1 MRTNRSASL
10 YALWTVCILV
20 LVGLHFVHP
29 LADFPNNSPWM
40 DYSKYTDEGWYG
52 SAAARFFLSGHW
64 FWRGDF
70 NAAVA
75 LPVWPL
81 LLAGVFRF
89 TGVSMSAAR
98 VVIVVIFSV
107 NLLLSYAV
115 LRTQAARW
123 VALAAVTLLATSPF
137 LYSFS
142 RLAIL
147 EPLLVC
153 FMLASWL
160 LALRLSQASP
170 GSRTAM
176 LLLIGV
182 LSCLLVLSKTTG
194 LFLIPSTLFL
204 VAHAYGFRASLR
216 ALATVAVAAL
226 VPWCAWYVLLVRPHY
241 RVDYQYLFEANHWP
255 QPVGLRDHI
264 AAYGWALHGMLWIS
278 PTLCI
283 AAIVLLALALVPPSR
298 EAASARPAKNAF
310 LRNPLIGASL
320 LASSGYIFLI
330 GAQNHPQPR
339 YYETVIYPLTFL
351 LALASADLVNRTRA
365 TTLRL
370 AGAAALAV
378 LLVVSVMGTLSIASY
393 TRHPEYTWLNAA
405 NGVARYINQHPAP
418 NHMLLS
424 ISGDDLTL
432 MTHLPSICDDFG
444 TYDLPYRIHVYQPSW
459 YATWNELD
467 PGTLVDLKTQYSL
480 EQVASFTAFDDPDR
494 DVFVLYRM
502 HPLPP
507 AQQNYVATEEVK
519 ANADK

>member
-1 MRTNRSASL
+1 LRTNRSASL

-89 TGVSMSAAR
+89 TGVSMTAAR
-98 VVIVVIFSV
+98 ILIVAIFSA

-153 FMLASWL
+153 LMLSSWL
-160 LALRLSQASP
+160 LALRLRQASARR
-170 GSRTAM
+170 RTGT
-176 LLLIGV
+176 LILIGL

-194 LFLIPSTLFL
+194 LLLIPSTLFL
-204 VAHAYGFRASLR
+204 VAYAYGFRASLR
-216 ALATVAVAAL
+216 PLATVAASAL
-226 VPWCAWYVLLVRPHY
+226 VPWCAWYVLLVRAHY
-241 RVDYQYLFEANHWP
+241 RVDYRYLFAVNRWP
-255 QPVGLRDHI
+255 QPIGLRDHL
-264 AAYGWALHGMLWIS
+264 AAYWWALHGTVWIS

-283 AAIVLLALALVPPSR
+283 AAIVLLALALIPPSR
-298 EAASARPAKNAF
+298 RAASDHPAKNAF
-310 LRNPLIGASL
+310 LRNPLNGASL
-320 LASSGYIFLI
+320 FAAGGYIFLI

-351 LALASADLVNRTRA
+351 LALASADLVSRTRGM
-365 TTLRL
+365 TLRL
-370 AGAAALAV
+370 AGAAGLAV
-378 LLVVSVMGTLSIASY
+378 LLAVSVTGTLSIASY

-405 NGVARYINQHPAP
+405 NGVARYIDQHPAP
-418 NHMLLS
+418 NRMLLS

-444 TYDLPYRIHVYQPSW
+444 TFDLPYRIHVYQPSW

-494 DVFVLYRM
+494 DVFILYRM

-507 AQQNYVATEEVK
+507 AQRDYVAAEEAK